1 MKNVIIVLA
10 MLICLAGCSQA
21 NTDIN
26 NTASQNFDESKL
38 EELIDQSDVVYTLE
52 APAPMLDSQSDR
64 KSVV

>member
-38 EELIDQSDVVYTLE
+38 EELIDQSDVYIRGTCTNVG
-52 APAPMLDSQSDR
+52 
-64 KSVV
+64 